1 MKLGRNDPCH
11 CGSGKKYKHCC
22 LDGAAKQSAE
32 IADELAQ
39 SIAMNPNLS
48 MDEVNVLLAHKMAE
62 RNNRPL
68 DEFCGLSPTQMMNW
82 LHAPLSELSWV
93 TINTPADLTA
103 CPVIRYLQLM
113 MQEAI
118 QQGGSIKAT
127 ARGNLPANLVKQ
139 ASALLP
145 EFAIAQY
152 EKEISIS
159 DYAGNNEDNF
169 RALHY
174 TRVLAEIAGFFTF
187 QNGRFWLTE
196 AAHEQYLAGGINSF
210 FRPMLEAAVSQ
221 FNWGYLDGWES
232 QINLRT
238 FWLFMLW
245 RVYSHGSLLK
255 MFKEMA
261 TAFPDLL
268 AQMAAEGEDSPE
280 RMLPIMIHLRFVKRF
295 LQYWG
300 FVVHNPYGWYKATE
314 ETEECQV
321 LPLLKQTF
329 IFAV

>member
-22 LDGAAKQSAE
+22 LDGAAKQSSD

-68 DEFCGLSPTQMMNW
+68 DQFCGLSPTQMMNW

-103 CPVIRYLQLM
+103 CPVMRYLQLM
-113 MQEAI
+113 VQEAL

-127 ARGNLPANLVKQ
+127 ARGNLSAKLVKQ

-187 QNGRFWLTE
+187 K
-196 AAHEQYLAGGINSF
+196 
-210 FRPMLEAAVSQ
+210 MAV
-221 FNWGYLDGWES
+221 FG
-232 QINLRT
+232 
-238 FWLFMLW
+238 
-245 RVYSHGSLLK
+245 
-255 MFKEMA
+255 
-261 TAFPDLL
+261 
-268 AQMAAEGEDSPE
+268 
-280 RMLPIMIHLRFVKRF
+280 
-295 LQYWG
+295 
-300 FVVHNPYGWYKATE
+300 
-314 ETEECQV
+314 
-321 LPLLKQTF
+321 
-329 IFAV
+329 